1 MTRCPEVITQP
12 SPAPGEEP
20 GRELVQLELRPSAP
34 RESGARGRWW
44 GGVHQQRLGG
54 RSWRAVWRR
63 APRRAGATSRPPA
76 LPWASP
82 CARRPHVVISPWAVL
97 QLFLTT
103 SVTTISARYPFPT
116 PTQTVAGA
124 DHGRRGASYE
134 AIEPIQVAA
143 PADGSRAHKQCLPDR
158 HSPATRHRPAPQ
170 RSQRVQRAVW
180 LERVRVLFARSHI
193 PAACLALFTRSLA
206 PRQSLF

>member
-1 MTRCPEVITQP
+1 M
-12 SPAPGEEP
+12 PA
-20 GRELVQLELRPSAP
+20 
-34 RESGARGRWW
+34 
-44 GGVHQQRLGG
+44 GVHRPVG
-54 RSWRAVWRR
+54 
-63 APRRAGATSRPPA
+63 APP
-76 LPWASP
+76 L
-82 CARRPHVVISPWAVL
+82 VLQML

-103 SVTTISARYPFPT
+103 LVTTISARYPFPT

-193 PAACLALFTRSLA
+193 PAACLACTFHALPRATTEFILALSWREGARRKCRGWGSTRTGTATARSRA
-206 PRQSLF
+206 PSEPAHVVVAWLSCPRYAFVRASDRVNAF